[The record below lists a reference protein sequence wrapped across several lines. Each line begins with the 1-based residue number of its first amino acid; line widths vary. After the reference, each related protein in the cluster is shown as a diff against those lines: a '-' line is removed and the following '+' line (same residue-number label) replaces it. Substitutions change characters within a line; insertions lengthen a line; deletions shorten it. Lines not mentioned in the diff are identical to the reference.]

1 MGKMKMFTGA
11 FLALQAFSFLVLLF
25 LSGASIKKKA
35 IVFGLLAAG
44 MGTVGTYLFIKG
56 AKEYSP
62 NVDCC
67 CADSTEDDGFEME
80 EVDDLDDIDCNIIAG
95 KDFIEDIGI

>member
-11 FLALQAFSFLVLLF
+11 FLALQAFCFLVLLF

-35 IVFGLLAAG
+35 VVFGLLAAG
-44 MGTVGTYLFIKG
+44 MGAVGTYLFIKG

-62 NVDCC
+62 TVECC
-67 CADSTEDDGFEME
+67 CADAAEDDGFEME

-95 KDFIEDIGI
+95 KELVEGLDI